1 MNQEVVIKMKTCQ
14 IDSKGE
20 KDTMELITQGKIYK
34 KNKALYI
41 VYEESEISGM
51 AGTTTTLKITEDCI
65 TMKRFGKNNSELIFK
80 KGKRFKTKYRTVHGD
95 FSIETLTKSI
105 DVEMSQDLSNI
116 DININYDINIS
127 GLFEG
132 KNIISIKV
140 N

>member
-1 MNQEVVIKMKTCQ
+1 MSEKIMLKIKTRQ

-20 KDTMELITQGKIYK
+20 TDDMELTTEGKYYE
-34 KNKALYI
+34 KNNVIYI

-51 AGTTTTLKITEDCI
+51 EGTTTTLKILKDCVI
-65 TMKRFGKNNSELIFK
+65 MKRFGKTNSELIFE
-80 KGKRFKTKYRTVHGD
+80 KGKRCKTKYKTIYGD
-95 FSIETLTKSI
+95 LSMETLTKSVDI
-105 DVEMSQDLSNI
+105 KSSSNSRNM

-127 GLFEG
+127 GLFQG